1 MARTMNILSM
11 RLRFLFTVILT
22 GIMGIASFQTATAQV
37 VMDMSGQPVNIP
49 QPLDKVFGSAPPVN
63 ALIYTLDPHLLAGW
77 NLPLS
82 PSQRKYLDPAAR
94 HLPVLGGW
102 FGQGYNADIGTILQA
117 HPDLIVFWY
126 PYMGPQA
133 SVVSKLRALGLPVLN
148 VKLHDL
154 ADYIQAYRLLGEA
167 FHKQTRAENLI
178 RYLSEKKDALQN
190 LHTQIPEPNRVSV
203 YYAGSPNGL
212 RSGCDEAMPT
222 ATIQWADGENVFH
235 CTINHFQG
243 YQQVSMGQVLRWNP
257 EVILSENP
265 IFLAQVYTNPAWA
278 PLQAVRHHRVYYIP
292 QQPFSWFN
300 RLYSFMQILG
310 AQWLAHKLYPQ
321 QFAFSDKDIQNF
333 YQQFLGV
340 KISDARL
347 REIMQP

>member
-1 MARTMNILSM
+1 MNILPM
-11 RLRFLFTVILT
+11 RPRFLAMAILA
-22 GIMGIASFQTATAQV
+22 GIMSITLVRVAVAQV

-49 QPLDKVFGSAPPVN
+49 QPLYKVFGSAPPVN
-63 ALIYTLDPHLLAGW
+63 ALIYTLDPPLLAGW

-82 PSQRKYLDPAAR
+82 PSQRRYLDPAAR

-102 FGQGYNADIGTILQA
+102 FGQGYNADIGTILQE
-117 HPDLIVFWY
+117 HPDLVVFWY

-133 SVVSKLRALGLPVLN
+133 NVVSKLRALGLPVLN

-154 ADYIQAYRLLGEA
+154 TDYIQAYRLLGEA
-167 FHKQTRAENLI
+167 FHKQKRAERLI
-178 RYLSEKKDALQN
+178 HYLSEKNDTLQR
-190 LHTQIPEPNRVSV
+190 LHTQIPDQNRVTV

-257 EVILSENP
+257 QVIISDNP
-265 IFLAQVYTNPAWA
+265 TFLTQVYTNPAWA
-278 PLQAVRHHRVYYIP
+278 PLQAVRDHRVYYIP

-321 QFAFSDKDIQNF
+321 QFAFSDKDIQHF

-340 KISDARL
+340 KISDAQL
-347 REIMQP
+347 REVMQP